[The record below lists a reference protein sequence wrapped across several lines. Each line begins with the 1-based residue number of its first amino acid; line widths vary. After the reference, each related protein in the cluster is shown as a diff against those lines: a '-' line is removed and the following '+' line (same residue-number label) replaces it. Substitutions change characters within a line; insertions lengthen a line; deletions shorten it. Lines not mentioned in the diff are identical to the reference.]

1 MHNEPSSFQM
11 AQSQLAE
18 VAALMDLPSDIHEV
32 LRFPKRELTV
42 HFPVSMRDGS
52 VRTFTGYR
60 VHHNLTRGPAKG
72 GIRYHPAT
80 DLDEVR
86 ALAFWMTIK
95 CAVVNIPYGGAK
107 GGVVCDPR
115 TLDQAELEDL
125 TRRYTTEIAIL
136 LGPDK
141 DIPAPDMGT
150 NGQTMAWI
158 LDTYS
163 MLRGTTVPSVVT
175 GKPIA
180 VGGSEGR
187 VEATGRGV
195 ITVTREIL
203 RTLGMQLPGATVAV
217 QGFGNVGSTAALLAH
232 LSGSK
237 VVAVS
242 DVQGAIHNDSGIDIV
257 ALQSWVRQTG
267 SVVGFPEADS
277 LDPAE
282 LLLLPVDVLIPAA
295 LQNQITEENAPG
307 VQAKVIVEG
316 ANGPTTPAADRILR
330 SKGITVVPDVLAN
343 AGGVTVSYFEWVQ
356 GLQSFFWTES
366 EVNSRLEQIMV
377 RAFQQVH
384 KAAKDHGTDLRMG
397 AYLVGVGR
405 VADAIRA
412 LGIFP

>member
-1 MHNEPSSFQM
+1 M

-18 VAALMDLPSDIHEV
+18 VAALMDLPADIHEV
-32 LRFPKRELTV
+32 LKFPKRELTV

-86 ALAFWMTIK
+86 ALAFWMTVK

-115 TLDQAELEDL
+115 QLDQAELEDL

-150 NGQTMAWI
+150 NAQTMAWI

-195 ITVTREIL
+195 ITVTREVL
-203 RTLGMQLPGATVAV
+203 RTLGMQLPGSTVAV
-217 QGFGNVGSTAALLAH
+217 QGFGNVGSTAAVLAH
-232 LSGSK
+232 LSGAK
-237 VVAVS
+237 VVAIS
-242 DVQGAIHNDSGIDIV
+242 DVQGAVRNDAGIDV
-257 ALQSWVRQTG
+257 VDLQAWVRRTG
-267 SVVGFPEADS
+267 SVVGYPGADPFEP
-277 LDPAE
+277 DQ

-295 LQNQITEENAPG
+295 LQNQITEANSPL

-316 ANGPTTPAADRILR
+316 ANGPTTPAADRILQ

-356 GLQSFFWTES
+356 GLQSFFWTEG